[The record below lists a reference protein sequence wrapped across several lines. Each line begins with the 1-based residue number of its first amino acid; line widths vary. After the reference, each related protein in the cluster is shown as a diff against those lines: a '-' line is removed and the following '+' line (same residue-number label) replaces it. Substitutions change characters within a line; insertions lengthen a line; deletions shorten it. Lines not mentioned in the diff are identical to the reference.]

1 MMVGGASTTHKRL
14 NSMVYRDK
22 NNCLAE
28 KLDQSVMQIK
38 SKIILEDDEISN
50 THNEDER
57 NNTIEDKMSFTSPSS
72 IRIINMN
79 GLRKNSQVFNDHRN
93 PSISVSKIED
103 DMQNQ
108 SQINM
113 EL

>member
-1 MMVGGASTTHKRL
+1 MIVGGGSTTHKRL

-28 KLDQSVMQIK
+28 KMDQSVLQIK
-38 SKIILEDDEISN
+38 SKVILEDDEISN
-50 THNEDER
+50 THDQEEED
-57 NNTIEDKMSFTSPSS
+57 NTIEDKLSFTSPSS
-72 IRIINMN
+72 IRIININ
-79 GLRKNSQVFNDHRN
+79 GLRKNSQVFNDNRN
-93 PSISVSKIED
+93 PSISMSKIED
-103 DMQNQ
+103 DIQNQ